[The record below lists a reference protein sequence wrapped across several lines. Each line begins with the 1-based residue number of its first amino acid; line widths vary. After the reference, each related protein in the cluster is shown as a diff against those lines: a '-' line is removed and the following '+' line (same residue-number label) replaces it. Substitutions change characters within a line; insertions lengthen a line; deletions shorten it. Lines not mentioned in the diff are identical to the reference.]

1 MHIKHPRALTISALC
16 LSLYAVGCVDDAKP
30 QTPTPTV
37 DMRALDMGDIAK
49 DLNDAPRDLGPDQS
63 VVTCSESTREAC
75 LYPSRGLTFK
85 EREGLKITEPKTSR
99 ELTLLLRSPSLDQ
112 PRPIVL
118 WSHGGSFD
126 DLGHRMSKSWSEQ
139 LVSHGYHVL
148 HVAHTSINADAI
160 KAACQ
165 LSQIP
170 QAECPLDPS
179 NSGDEE
185 PGALAVLRAL
195 DLSAVL
201 DELPKISQQN
211 VRQGGAPFDLE
222 HVIIAGWSGGSRGP
236 MLIMG
241 AQIKPSTNAP
251 LFSYPHQL
259 PTASFMMSPTG
270 PGFGGFIQDG
280 QDTSWDNMRGP
291 VLMASGVNDVKPSNP
306 GLDGPTRKLAF
317 ELQPADGQRW
327 MFYSTLPLGSG
338 GHGTYNLG
346 DLESQDALL
355 AQQSAAITSGVR
367 AFLDATQLDNP
378 EAKAWMMS
386 QNASILA
393 GQALWLNR

>member
-1 MHIKHPRALTISALC
+1 MHIKHPRTFAIPALC
-16 LSLYAVGCVDDAKP
+16 LSLYVIGCADDAKP
-30 QTPTPTV
+30 QAPTPTA
-37 DMRALDMGDIAK
+37 DMNAPDMSDAK
-49 DLNDAPRDLGPDQS
+49 DLGGDPRDLGPDQPVS
-63 VVTCSESTREAC
+63 ACSESMREAC
-75 LYPSRGLTFK
+75 VYPSRGLTFQ

-99 ELTLLLRSPSLDQ
+99 ELTLLLRSPDLNQ
-112 PRPIVL
+112 PRPVVL

-148 HVAHTSINADAI
+148 HVAHTSVNADDL
-160 KAACQ
+160 KVVCQ
-165 LSQIP
+165 LTKVP
-170 QAECPLDPS
+170 QQECPLGPDD
-179 NSGDEE
+179 NGDEE
-185 PGALAVLRAL
+185 VGVLAVLRAL

-201 DELPKISQQN
+201 DELPKLSQQN

-241 AQIKPSTNAP
+241 AQVKPSVSAP

-259 PTASFMMSPTG
+259 PAAAFMMSPTG
-270 PGFGGFIQDG
+270 PGFGGFIQEG

-291 VLMASGVNDVKPSNP
+291 VLMATGVNDVKPNNP

-317 ELQPADGQRW
+317 DLQPADGQRW
-327 MFYSTLPLGSG
+327 MFYSTLPVGTG

-346 DLESQDALL
+346 DLESQAPQL
-355 AQQSAAITSGVR
+355 AQDSAAITSSVR
-367 AFLDATQLDNP
+367 AFLDATQLDLP

-386 QNASILA
+386 QNASIMA
-393 GQALWLNR
+393 GQAQWLNR